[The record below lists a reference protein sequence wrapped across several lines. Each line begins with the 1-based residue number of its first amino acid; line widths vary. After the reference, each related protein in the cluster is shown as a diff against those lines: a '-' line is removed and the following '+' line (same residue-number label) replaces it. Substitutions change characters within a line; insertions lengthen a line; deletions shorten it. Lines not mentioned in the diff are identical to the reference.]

1 MFQAKLKSEKQT
13 TFYTPAWVPKALYFR
28 MGAACMAN
36 WREEAHTERAKW
48 DRVRLSRVTAAASG
62 DSIIKGSV
70 SASAREGTREGGVGC
85 IARIGLALRLSG
97 AATLGPRAS
106 SGVDHSGTH
115 SSWFWEGTKMASDK
129 NALFQENKIPPPTL
143 KGYILRRPRAPQNL
157 LLKWKDDAE
166 K

>member
-1 MFQAKLKSEKQT
+1 MHGQLARRGAHGTSEMGPRAAVESHRRRLWRFHYKR
-13 TFYTPAWVPKALYFR
+13 FR
-28 MGAACMAN
+28 FGIGKRGN
-36 WREEAHTERAKW
+36 
-48 DRVRLSRVTAAASG
+48 G
-62 DSIIKGSV
+62 
-70 SASAREGTREGGVGC
+70 GTREGGVGC